1 MGKVANIAPFYET
14 AAWGKTDQ
22 ASFINTCIIVNT
34 VYGPKMTF
42 KIIKEIE
49 RQLER
54 KSTEY
59 WGPREIDIDIL
70 LFGSTVLQTTQ
81 LTIPH
86 QQMDKRN
93 FVLQPA
99 SVIAPN
105 WVHPLFGLNMRELLR
120 VSQDELQ
127 VQVWKK

>member
-1 MGKVANIAPFYET
+1 LGKVASIAPIYET

-54 KSTEY
+54 KSTEH

-70 LFGSTVLQTTQ
+70 LFGSSVLQTTQ

-105 WVHPLFGLNMRELLR
+105 WVHPLLGLNMKELLR

-127 VQVWKK
+127 VKEWKK